1 MRQEFALLRGKPR
14 SFRLWMNA
22 ERVPFEAPK
31 ERSRVCFGEFR
42 PLKHVEGPRA
52 LARGAPQLLIC
63 FADGGMVLG
72 EQDSS
77 AMNSKKPFDFAWVIV
92 GVSFMTLGLTY
103 GVMYCFSVFFVA
115 LLKEFGWSRSVA
127 SGAFSVSTI
136 LQHLIGPVVGRAVD
150 RFGPRRVV
158 LLGSLMLFLGLFL
171 SSLIQ
176 TPWQYYVSFGFLT
189 ATGIA
194 GTGWVTNTTV
204 IHYWFKEKRG
214 LPTGIISSGIGI
226 GILLCVPTTQY
237 LIDQIGWR
245 MTYRILAWV
254 VPGVIA
260 LMAVFL
266 LGKSPPFGL
275 SRPLEKDR
283 GLPELRESEALDQ
296 EWEPQHWTVRR
307 AMITKQFWFLF
318 WAFFLGSFT
327 SQTVFTHQVVF
338 FVDRGM
344 DALSASYIVGLVGI
358 ASVGAKIL
366 LGTLS
371 DRIGREAAYTIGI
384 SFGGFGVLVL
394 IAFNYISLPVLPYFY
409 AFLFAMG
416 YAVTAALPPVITGDF
431 FGGSTYGR
439 IFGTLTIANGLGGAF
454 GAWLAGLIYDQVR
467 SYLPA
472 FLLVIVCFL
481 LASYCIWKAA
491 PRKMKTARG
500 KRLEFISTE

>member
-1 MRQEFALLRGKPR
+1 M
-14 SFRLWMNA
+14 
-22 ERVPFEAPK
+22 
-31 ERSRVCFGEFR
+31 
-42 PLKHVEGPRA
+42 
-52 LARGAPQLLIC
+52 
-63 FADGGMVLG
+63 
-72 EQDSS
+72 
-77 AMNSKKPFDFAWVIV
+77 
-92 GVSFMTLGLTY
+92 
-103 GVMYCFSVFFVA
+103 
-115 LLKEFGWSRSVA
+115 
-127 SGAFSVSTI
+127 I
-136 LQHLIGPVVGRAVD
+136 LHFLIGPVVGRMVD
-150 RFGPRRVV
+150 RVGPKRVM
-158 LLGSLMLFLGLFL
+158 LLGCFMSCLGLFL

-176 TPWQYYVSFGFLT
+176 LPWQYYLSFGFLT
-189 ATGIA
+189 AAGLA
-194 GTGWVTNTTV
+194 GTGWVTNTTI

-214 LPTGIISSGIGI
+214 LPTGIISSGIGV

-237 LIDQIGWR
+237 LIDQMGWR
-245 MTYRILAWV
+245 MTYRILAGV

-260 LMAVFL
+260 LMAIFL
-266 LGKSPPFGL
+266 LGKSPSFVL
-275 SRPLEKDR
+275 SRPLEEDR
-283 GLPELRESEALDQ
+283 GLPEFRESEVLDQ
-296 EWEPQHWTVRR
+296 EWESQHWTVRR
-307 AMITKQFWFLF
+307 ATTTRQFRFLF
-318 WAFFLGSFT
+318 LAFFLGNFT

-344 DALSASYIVGLVGI
+344 DALSASYIMGLVGI
-358 ASVGAKIL
+358 TSVGAKIL

-371 DRIGREAAYTIGI
+371 DRIGREAAYTVGI
-384 SFGGFGVLVL
+384 SFGVSGVLAL
-394 IAFNYISLPVLPYFY
+394 IAFNYLSSPVLLYFY

-491 PRKMKTARG
+491 PRKIKTVRK